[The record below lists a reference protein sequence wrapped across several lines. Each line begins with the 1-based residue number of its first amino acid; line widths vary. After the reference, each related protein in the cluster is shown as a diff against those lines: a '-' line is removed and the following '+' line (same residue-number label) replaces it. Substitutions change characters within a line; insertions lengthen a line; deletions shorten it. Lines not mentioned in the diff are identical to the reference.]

1 MDYEW
6 DPDKAASNERKHG
19 IKFVDAIGAIEDSW
33 ALTAREEYVDGELRF
48 ATIGLDFR
56 FRIIVVVHTY
66 RGNNVRIITA
76 RPATKKERRVYESK
90 RV

>member
-33 ALTAREEYVDGELRF
+33 GLTAQEEYVDGELRF

-56 FRIIVVVHTY
+56 FRIIVVVYTY
-66 RGNNVRIITA
+66 RENNIRLITA
-76 RPATKKERRVYESK
+76 RPTTKNERRAYESK
-90 RV
+90 RI